1 MKREKGRATLVLTLS
16 NGELIAYNEN
26 NARVLHRRKMYQ
38 GEWDELWSFIAKEK
52 NNREV
57 NNEKSN

>member
-1 MKREKGRATLVLTLS
+1 MKRETGSATIILTLS

-38 GEWDELWSFIAKEK
+38 GEWNNLWNFITKEK
-52 NNREV
+52 KRV
-57 NNEKSN
+57 K

>member
-1 MKREKGRATLVLTLS
+1 MKREKGNATLVLTLS

-38 GEWDELWSFIAKEK
+38 GEWNKLWNFITKEK
-52 NNREV
+52 R
-57 NNEKSN
+57 KIK